1 MNGESVNENVTLL
14 VTRSLSSGLPSI
26 CSMWVEGAG
35 SLFTSEFASA
45 PPFGSTGTLP
55 VPEDQHFFCIAPD
68 GFWSSADN
76 GD

>member
-1 MNGESVNENVTLL
+1 
-14 VTRSLSSGLPSI
+14 
-26 CSMWVEGAG
+26 MWVEGAG